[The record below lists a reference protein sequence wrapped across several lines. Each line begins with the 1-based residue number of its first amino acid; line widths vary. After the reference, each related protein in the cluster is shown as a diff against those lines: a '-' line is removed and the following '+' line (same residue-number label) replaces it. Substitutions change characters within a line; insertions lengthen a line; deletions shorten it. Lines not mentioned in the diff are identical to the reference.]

1 MNILI
6 VDDASETRAYLK
18 FMVSKTG
25 WKVYEASN
33 GTTACEVIRKEK
45 IEVLLTDWMM
55 PEMDGIEL
63 IHWIRKR
70 SAGNYIYTILLT
82 SRDRESDLVTGLTSG
97 ADDFLTKPV
106 NANILYARLQVA
118 QRIQKLHQELTS
130 QQQLLLESHELISTA
145 YSHVKSDLEHAAH
158 VQRSLLPQTG
168 SNMDAISTAWFYRPA
183 MGISGDHLNIYPVN
197 GDKLVLYLLD
207 VSGHGVTAA
216 LRSAAISQLLHP
228 VSGLLG
234 DIDDIGP
241 ARVLDRL
248 NSHLVRDNADIDYL
262 ATIVLGVFDPATGNL
277 RLAIAGH
284 PPAILF
290 NSTGEME
297 ELSVSGL
304 PLGIDSGARY
314 RDNEAAMLSG
324 TTLVLHSDGIPDCE
338 NKQGQQYGLQA
349 LRECLSRN
357 IGLNSDSLVDKVECE
372 LEIWSGGADI
382 TDDQSMLLIRYK
394 TDECEKADYAAA
406 DLLFKVPA

>member
-6 VDDASETRAYLK
+6 VDDAAETRAYLK
-18 FMVSKTG
+18 FMVSRAG
-25 WKVYEASN
+25 WKVFEASN
-33 GTTACEVIRKEK
+33 GTTACEVIRKEN

-63 IHWIRKR
+63 IHWIRER

-82 SRDRESDLVTGLTSG
+82 SRDREADLLTGLSSG

-106 NANILYARLQVA
+106 NANILNARLQVA
-118 QRIQKLHQELTS
+118 QRLQKLHQELTS
-130 QQQLLLESHELISTA
+130 QQQLLLQSHELISAA

-158 VQRSLLPQTG
+158 VQRSLLPQSG
-168 SNMDAISTAWFYRPA
+168 NNMDAISTAWFYRPA
-183 MGISGDHLNIYPVN
+183 MGISGDHLNIYPLN
-197 GDKLVLYLLD
+197 GNKLVFYLLD

-241 ARVLDRL
+241 ARALDRL
-248 NSHLVRDNADIDYL
+248 NRHLVRDNADIDYL
-262 ATIVLGVFDPATGNL
+262 TTIILGVFDPVTGKL

-284 PPAILF
+284 PPAILLKA
-290 NSTGEME
+290 TGEME

-304 PLGIDSGARY
+304 PLGIDSAASY
-314 RDNEAAMLSG
+314 RDNEVAMQSE
-324 TTLVLHSDGIPDCE
+324 TTLILHSDGLTDCE
-338 NKQGQQYGLQA
+338 NKQGQKYGFQA
-349 LRECLSRN
+349 LRECLSQN
-357 IGLNSDSLVDKVECE
+357 IGLNSDSLVAKIESE
-372 LEIWSGGADI
+372 LDNWRGEAEI
-382 TDDQSMLLIRYK
+382 TDDQSLLLIRYK
-394 TDECEKADYAAA
+394 TDQCEKADSVAT
-406 DLLFKVPA
+406 DLSIKVPA